1 MPACAE
7 ADELVGVR
15 GIWLSFVERSF
26 ESADVDQK
34 LFRCGFAC
42 IGMCAQGRTVG
53 MNEVRVNMPGE
64 K

>member
-7 ADELVGVR
+7 ADELVRVG
-15 GIWLSFVERSF
+15 GIGLSFIECSF

-42 IGMCAQGRTVG
+42 IRDVCSSGGTVRI
-53 MNEVRVNMPGE
+53 NEVRVNMPG
-64 K
+64 